1 MNFMSRFFSESA
13 IQIRGGSAYCV
24 KGKMMSRLLKDI
36 SSLATD
42 FNIEE
47 GEIWIDQV
55 GKVSFS
61 RDFPEPIHQKIRNVI
76 SSH

>member
-1 MNFMSRFFSESA
+1 MNFISRFFSDSA
-13 IQIRGGSAYCV
+13 IQIRHGSAYCV

-36 SSLATD
+36 SSLAAD

-47 GEIWIDQV
+47 GEIWIDQA

-61 RDFPEPIHQKIRNVI
+61 SEFPEPIHQKIRNVI
-76 SSH
+76 CSH